1 LSIQYVE
8 NSFRKIN
15 EKTIEFKIKNMAGSG
30 SVSVS
35 PKIFFDN
42 KDVTEKASI
51 KIREGEFKKIEQKMD
66 LDARYGDEITIRIDL
81 DEKIESG
88 IHNIKTQ
95 IEVNWPIWITLKSE
109 FKVKV

>member
-1 LSIQYVE
+1 MSIQYIE
-8 NSFRKIN
+8 NSFRKID

-42 KDVTEKASI
+42 KDVTEKASM
-51 KIREGEFKKIEQKMD
+51 KIREEDFKKIEQRMD

-81 DEKIESG
+81 DEKIEPG
-88 IHNIKTQ
+88 IHNIKAQ
-95 IEVNWPIWITLKSE
+95 IEVNWPIWITLTSE